1 MSASTSRLPAV
12 LLLGALSTA
21 VLLSASCGCGGGSVG
36 PPSPATGSPPAVE
49 YNPDYRYDWYEEP
62 DYDPSYRDTDRSRRW
77 ASDWDSEFSR
87 ERWCLAQN
95 FVETMDHERV
105 IMGAEYNME
114 DWGRLYFL
122 PARPANAPV
131 SQGLAYAVYAIP
143 SYGFDEFRTHLQLYW
158 QELLTPLSDV
168 WVGVRVYSH
177 DQSWWDWS
185 HPDATMRFDL
195 QSLWQYQAPDSRA
208 TLYVAVV
215 VGGDQQAILEGLVL
229 RESRW

>member
-1 MSASTSRLPAV
+1 MSATKIRLPAV
-12 LLLGALSTA
+12 LLLGMLSTA

-36 PPSPATGSPPAVE
+36 PPSPTVGSPPAVE
-49 YNPDYRYDWYEEP
+49 YNPDFRYDWYEEP
-62 DYDPSYRDTDRSRRW
+62 EYDPYYVDTEPSRRW
-77 ASDWDSEFSR
+77 ASDRDAEFSR

-95 FVETMDHERV
+95 YVETMDHERV
-105 IMGAEYNME
+105 VKGVDYDME

-122 PARPANAPV
+122 PVRPADAAV

-143 SYGFDEFRTHLQLYW
+143 SYEFDEFRTHLQLYW
-158 QELLTPLSDV
+158 QELWTEYSDV

-177 DQSWWDWS
+177 GESWWEWS

-195 QSLWQYQAPDSRA
+195 NSLWQYQASDSRA

-215 VGGDQQAILEGLVL
+215 VGGDRQAILEGLVL

>member
-1 MSASTSRLPAV
+1 MSATRIRLPAV

-36 PPSPATGSPPAVE
+36 PPSPTTGSPPSVE

-62 DYDPSYRDTDRSRRW
+62 EYYSDYRGTETFPRQV
-77 ASDWDSEFSR
+77 SDWDSEFTR
-87 ERWCLAQN
+87 ERWCLAQS
-95 FVETMDHERV
+95 FVETMDHVRV
-105 IMGAEYNME
+105 AKGADIDME
-114 DWGRLYFL
+114 DWGRLYYL
-122 PARPANAPV
+122 PVRPEDAAV

-158 QELLTPLSDV
+158 RELWTSYGDV
-168 WVGVRVYSH
+168 WVGVRVFGH
-177 DQSWWDWS
+177 DESWWEWS

-195 QSLWQYQAPDSRA
+195 NSLWQYQAPDSRE
-208 TLYVAVV
+208 TIYVAVV
-215 VGGDQQAILEGLVL
+215 VGGEQQAILEGLVL